1 MLILSIILEGAVA
14 VLAFMAARK
23 RKPYL
28 YGLAFTFV
36 VYVLYDV
43 ARVVGVNVQEGLLSA
58 LFLLASLSALIAA
71 WGLYQETQR

>member
-14 VLAFMAARK
+14 VLAFMTARK

-36 VYVLYDV
+36 VYVVYDV
-43 ARVVGVNVQEGLLSA
+43 ARVVGVNVQEGLLSM

>member
-43 ARVVGVNVQEGLLSA
+43 ARVVGVNVQEGFLSV

>member
-14 VLAFMAARK
+14 VLAFMTARK

-28 YGLAFTFV
+28 YGLAFTFI

-43 ARVVGVNVQEGLLSA
+43 ARVVGVNVQEGLLSV

-71 WGLYQETQR
+71 WGLYQDTQR

>member
-14 VLAFMAARK
+14 ALAFMAARR

-28 YGLAFTFV
+28 YGLAFTFG
-36 VYVLYDV
+36 VYVLYDI
-43 ARVVGVNVQEGLLSA
+43 ARVVDVNVEAGILSV

-71 WGLYQETQR
+71 WGLYRET

>member
-28 YGLAFTFV
+28 YGLAFTFG

-43 ARVVGVNVQEGLLSA
+43 ARVVDVNVEAGILA
-58 LFLLASLSALIAA
+58 VLFLLASLSALIAA
-71 WGLYQETQR
+71 WGLYQEQSS

>member
-14 VLAFMAARK
+14 VLAFMTARK

-28 YGLAFTFV
+28 YGLTFTFV

-43 ARVVGVNVQEGLLSA
+43 ARVVGVNVQGGVLSV

>member
-28 YGLAFTFV
+28 YGLAFTFG

-43 ARVVGVNVQEGLLSA
+43 ARVAGINVEEGILSL
-58 LFLLASLSALIAA
+58 LFLLASLSALLAA
-71 WGLYQETQR
+71 WGLYYEQSK

>member
-43 ARVVGVNVQEGLLSA
+43 ARVVGVNVQEGVLSV

>member
-14 VLAFMAARK
+14 GLAFMAARK

-43 ARVVGVNVQEGLLSA
+43 ARVVGVNVQEGLLSV

>member
-14 VLAFMAARK
+14 VLAFMTARK

-43 ARVVGVNVQEGLLSA
+43 ARVVGVNVQEGVLSV

-71 WGLYQETQR
+71 WGVYQETQR

>member
-14 VLAFMAARK
+14 VLAFMTARK

-43 ARVVGVNVQEGLLSA
+43 ARVVSVNVQEGVLSV